1 MKVREVIT
9 YKHYFDEFFRAQQ
22 PKVRDKIIKVLD
34 IIEQVDR
41 VPATYLK
48 YMEGTNGLFE
58 VRVQLGNNIFRIFCF
73 FDGRK
78 FVILLT
84 GFQKK
89 SQKTPSA
96 EIEKAVR
103 LMEEYYEEK
112 NGEASR

>member
-1 MKVREVIT
+1 MGFSRYVCNWETI
-9 YKHYFDEFFRAQQ
+9 YFGFS
-22 PKVRDKIIKVLD
+22 V
-34 IIEQVDR
+34 
-41 VPATYLK
+41 
-48 YMEGTNGLFE
+48 
-58 VRVQLGNNIFRIFCF
+58 F